1 MRFPEPLVHATLIRR
16 YKRFLAD
23 LRLDDGRQVT
33 AHCANPGRMTGL
45 AEPGM
50 EAWLLP
56 ARNPARKLR
65 WSWELVRAGNGLVG
79 INTASP
85 NRIVA
90 EAVAAGAVPELAAY
104 ETVRR
109 EVRYGRAS
117 RVDLLLEARGRP
129 ACYLE
134 VKNVHLKRESGA
146 EFPDAVTAGRRRG
159 RETRGDALS
168 GAARGLRRFPPR
180 RRHRSAL
187 RGDFR
192 PRPRAR
198 RRGAVLRLP
207 AEHRRDRARPA
218 VAGLAVAPAPARP
231 TKAYDSARRNLK

>member
-1 MRFPEPLVHATLIRR
+1 
-16 YKRFLAD
+16 
-23 LRLDDGRQVT
+23 
-33 AHCANPGRMTGL
+33 MTGL

-90 EAVAAGAVPELAAY
+90 EAVAAGAVPELEAY

-117 RVDLLLEARGRP
+117 RIDLLLEARGRP

-146 EFPDAVTAGRRRG
+146 EFPDAVTARG
-159 RETRGDALS
+159 TKHLDELAAVAEAGKRAVMLFLVQREDCD
-168 GAARGLRRFPPR
+168 
-180 RRHRSAL
+180 
-187 RGDFR
+187 DFR
-192 PRPRAR
+192 LAGDIDPLYEATFDRALERGVEALCYACRLSTDAIVLDR
-198 RRGAVLRLP
+198 RLPVLR
-207 AEHRRDRARPA
+207 
-218 VAGLAVAPAPARP
+218 
-231 TKAYDSARRNLK
+231 

>member
-146 EFPDAVTAGRRRG
+146 EFPDAVTARG
-159 RETRGDALS
+159 TKHLDELAAVAEAGKRAVMLFLVQREDCD
-168 GAARGLRRFPPR
+168 
-180 RRHRSAL
+180 
-187 RGDFR
+187 DFR
-192 PRPRAR
+192 LAGDIDPLYEATFDRALERGVEALCYACRLSTDAIVLDR
-198 RRGAVLRLP
+198 RLPVLR
-207 AEHRRDRARPA
+207 
-218 VAGLAVAPAPARP
+218 
-231 TKAYDSARRNLK
+231 